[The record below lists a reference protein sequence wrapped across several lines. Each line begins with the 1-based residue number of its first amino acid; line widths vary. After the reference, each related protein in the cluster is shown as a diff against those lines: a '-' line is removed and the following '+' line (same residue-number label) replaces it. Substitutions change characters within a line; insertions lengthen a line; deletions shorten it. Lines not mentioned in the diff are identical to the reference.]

1 MNNIFDILSV
11 ADKELVHSAML
22 NFFIESNNWK
32 GYFFDFF
39 ELSDYKKDIFYPKLE
54 YSCEFKGAKNTKKK
68 RIRFDLVLFEDK
80 DQKKPILVIENK
92 FKATP
97 TVEQLKLYDEFISSE
112 QNSFEDVTKIL
123 FVFSIDSVSNPVEKY
138 CNEKCWL
145 IIPYVKVIDNNPT
158 LLDFLDSKIKEINY
172 CPTAEKEKLF
182 LLDYIEHLKEHQQKL
197 SKLIKSDISKF
208 PVYNEAKIS
217 RFHYLQFLLFIQKE
231 IFKKIQKT
239 NFESSN
245 LSLYNDGGKNNLPSV
260 NFWLK
265 IDEDSQ
271 GYIYE
276 IGIRA
281 AYASID
287 GDIFRLGFYY
297 DNEQIVREVY
307 KNQRDKFFSHLK
319 DSLFPLF
326 EEKVKFREFHLNK
339 SSNNKGESVYSVMT
353 CNLSRFERDDIVEEI
368 SEMTIS
374 FFLIIFNYSN

>member
-22 NFFIESNNWK
+22 NFFIESDNWK
-32 GYFFDFF
+32 GDFFDFF
-39 ELSDYKKDIFYPKLE
+39 ELSKHKKDIFYPKLE

-68 RIRFDLVLFEDK
+68 RIRFDLVLFRDK

-112 QNSFEDVTKIL
+112 QNSFNGVTKIL
-123 FVFSIDSVSNPVEKY
+123 FVFSMDSVSGPVIEY
-138 CNEKCWL
+138 CKNNWE
-145 IIPYVKVIDNNPT
+145 IIPYVKVIDNKPT
-158 LLDFLDSKIKEINY
+158 LLEFLDSKIKEIKY
-172 CPTAEKEKLF
+172 CPTEEREKLF
-182 LLDYIEHLKEHQQKL
+182 LHDYIKHLNEHQQKL
-197 SKLIKSDISKF
+197 SKLIKNDVSKF
-208 PVYNEAKIS
+208 PVYNEAIIS

-231 IFKKIQKT
+231 ILKKIQKT
-239 NFESSN
+239 NYESST
-245 LSLYNDGGKNNLPSV
+245 LSLYNDGGKNILPSV

-297 DNEQIVREVY
+297 DKEQIVREVY
-307 KNQRDKFFSHLK
+307 KNQRDEFFSHLK
-319 DSLFPLF
+319 ESLVPLF
-326 EEKVKFREFHLNK
+326 EKKVKFREFHSNK
-339 SSNNKGESVYSVMT
+339 SSNNKGESVFSVMT
-353 CNLSRFERDDIVEEI
+353 CNLSRLERDDVVEEI

>member
-11 ADKELVHSAML
+11 ADKELVHSAMI
-22 NFFIESNNWK
+22 NFFIESDNWR

-39 ELSDYKKDIFYPKLE
+39 KLSEHKKDIFYPKLE

-68 RIRFDLVLFEDK
+68 RIRFDLVLFEDE

-112 QNSFEDVTKIL
+112 QNSFKDVTKIL
-123 FVFSIDSVSNPVEKY
+123 FLFSIDSVSNPVEKY
-138 CNEKCWL
+138 CKEKCWL

-158 LLDFLDSKIKEINY
+158 LLDFLDSKIKEIYY
-172 CPTAEKEKLF
+172 CPTAEKEKLV

-197 SKLIKSDISKF
+197 SELINYSSKF
-208 PVYNEAKIS
+208 PIYKGLQIS

-231 IFKKIQKT
+231 IFKKIPKT
-239 NFESSN
+239 IFESSA

-260 NFWLK
+260 NFWLQLNR
-265 IDEDSQ
+265 ESQ
-271 GYIYE
+271 SEIYS

-287 GDIFRLGFYY
+287 GDIFRLGFSF
-297 DNEQIVREVY
+297 DN
-307 KNQRDKFFSHLK
+307 
-319 DSLFPLF
+319 
-326 EEKVKFREFHLNK
+326 
-339 SSNNKGESVYSVMT
+339 
-353 CNLSRFERDDIVEEI
+353 SRFLEKENNELRQYKGAFINQ
-368 SEMTIS
+368 
-374 FFLIIFNYSN
+374 FLEPPSLLMKIFSG